1 MLAAALRAR
10 GPGWKPTGSVHEGDV
25 KQRMFSEFGFLG
37 VFEQRWDGTAA
48 PERAYREM
56 WAYLAAIAR

>member
-1 MLAAALRAR
+1 MLDAALRAR
-10 GPGWKPTGSVHEGDV
+10 GPGWKPTGSVQEGDV

-37 VFEQRWDGTAA
+37 VFEQRWDGTRA

-56 WAYLAAIAR
+56 AAYLAAIAQ